1 MPFFRD
7 PPAHVA
13 GQIAADEVAFG
24 TLRCEGIGEG
34 KTAHDVAGPD
44 LERSVGAESEDLSI
58 VHTRAQI

>member
-1 MPFFRD
+1 
-7 PPAHVA
+7 
-13 GQIAADEVAFG
+13 VAFG